1 MRKLERRFLHLE
13 VLLSLS
19 NEKIYIYKK
28 KLKAI

>member
-13 VLLSLS
+13 VLLSLN
-19 NEKIYIYKK
+19 NEKIKKK